1 MYLVTTENNNI
12 TYSVDMLRLKAYI
25 SYSTF
30 TEIEFRFNTC
40 WKEYVRKKYT
50 SARVFN
56 FFYNYEI
63 EIEEGKSFWFGFL
76 HNTEKRSEDERS
88 IYNFTIEFNPN
99 KIQYN
104 SILLYLLDIS
114 NEWYIKS
121 LDLACDLKINI
132 LDVIYDKGRKRSV
145 NIVSNGFDDKTYRI
159 GKGNGKIKI
168 YNKKKESKLDIPGDL
183 TRVEISREY
192 DDFPIQNMVLYKF
205 DDCFP
210 EMYLNNYLYSFSD
223 YKNKTLLAILYAV
236 QNGFPV
242 NDLSRDYKTKI
253 KQLYEGGNKVRF
265 DKKTATQVVNKVIF
279 AYFMRRERKSFVH
292 FR

>member
-1 MYLVTTENNNI
+1 MYFTNEINNNI
-12 TYSVDMLRLKAYI
+12 TYTVDMLRLKTYI

-40 WKEYVRKKYT
+40 WSKYIDKKYT
-50 SARVFN
+50 SARAFN
-56 FFYNYEI
+56 FFYNYVI

-76 HNTEKRSEDERS
+76 HNTEKRSEEERS
-88 IYNFTIEFNPN
+88 TYNFTVEFNPN
-99 KIQYN
+99 KIREN
-104 SILLYLLDIS
+104 PILLYLLDIS
-114 NEWYIKS
+114 DEWYIKS
-121 LDLACDLKINI
+121 LDIACDLKVNI
-132 LDVIYDKGRKRSV
+132 LDIIYDKGRKRSL
-145 NIVSNGFDDKTYRI
+145 NIISNGFDDKTYRI

-168 YNKKKESKLDIPGDL
+168 YNKKIESKLDIPGDL

-192 DDFPIQNMVLYKF
+192 EDFPIKNMVLYKF

-210 EMYLNNYLYSFSD
+210 ELFLNNYLYSFSD

-242 NDLSRDYKTKI
+242 NDLSRDYKNKI
-253 KQLYEGGNKVRF
+253 KKLFEGGNKIRF
-265 DKKTATQVVNKVIF
+265 DKKAATNAVNKVIF
-279 AYFMRRERKSFVH
+279 IYFMRRERKNHVI